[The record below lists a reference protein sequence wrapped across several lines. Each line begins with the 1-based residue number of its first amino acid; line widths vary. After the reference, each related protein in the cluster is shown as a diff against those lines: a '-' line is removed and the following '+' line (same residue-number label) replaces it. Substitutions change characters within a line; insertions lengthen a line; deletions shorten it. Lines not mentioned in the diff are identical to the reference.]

1 MRNGKAFGGG
11 ILRSHEGT
19 LIAAFYKEFGEF
31 DVLEAEGLS
40 LLYGLQLCAQRE
52 VGNLLV
58 EVDLKTLVTLV
69 NSPAIGRW
77 PLCNYIH
84 QICWHLL
91 LLSASFTHVFQEAN
105 PVADAL
111 ASLQLD
117 ADRVFTTIRQL
128 PDRVRSLVYMDCIS
142 FPFVRSR
149 VIIR

>member
-77 PLCNYIH
+77 PLCNYIR
-84 QICWHLL
+84 QIRWHLL
-91 LLSASFTHVFQEAN
+91 LLPALLTHVFRKANSEAN
-105 PVADAL
+105 AL

-117 ADRVFTTIRQL
+117 SDKLFTMIRQL
-128 PDRVRSLVYMDCIS
+128 PDRV
-142 FPFVRSR
+142 
-149 VIIR
+149 